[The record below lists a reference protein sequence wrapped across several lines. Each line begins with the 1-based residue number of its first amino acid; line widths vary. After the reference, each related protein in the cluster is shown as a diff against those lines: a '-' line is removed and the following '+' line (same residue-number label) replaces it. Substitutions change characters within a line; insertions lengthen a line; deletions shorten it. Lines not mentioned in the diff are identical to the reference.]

1 MEDHGLLDF
10 KHENQDGQASASS
23 AGAPAPVS
31 QPPAAGEPVT
41 SSAGVLAPVPQ
52 PAAAAAAVALAAVR
66 PPRSSGPGGWQ
77 VVLVPGGW
85 LKFSQTLGRLDAHCS
100 RHGGGCKMDRN
111 LRKGRRRRRPIL
123 ISIQISQPGM
133 SFRRWLGNISLL

>member
-1 MEDHGLLDF
+1 MEDHGLLDC
-10 KHENQDGQASASS
+10 KQDGQASASS

-77 VVLVPGGW
+77 VVSVPGGW
-85 LKFSQTLGRLDAHCS
+85 LKFS
-100 RHGGGCKMDRN
+100 
-111 LRKGRRRRRPIL
+111 
-123 ISIQISQPGM
+123 
-133 SFRRWLGNISLL
+133 